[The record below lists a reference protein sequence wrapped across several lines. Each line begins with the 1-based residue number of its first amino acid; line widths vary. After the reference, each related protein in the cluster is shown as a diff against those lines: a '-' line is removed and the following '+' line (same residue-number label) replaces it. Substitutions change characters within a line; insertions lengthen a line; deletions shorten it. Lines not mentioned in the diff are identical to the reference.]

1 MVMTMSSDIVVA
13 VCLVLLVLLA
23 LGTTMRGK

>member
-1 MVMTMSSDIVVA
+1 MMTMSSDIVVA